1 MAGIQIIGQFVL
13 PSWSI
18 YPHPTPIKN
27 VDKPYPIPQ
36 YRKLIM
42 SDVIS
47 SKNAA
52 LLSFYKTTLLYL
64 FGCVLLTRSEPISEV
79 WGSQPVNRHYF
90 QNISLV
96 KKRWKLFSH
105 QRGSL
110 CVVAASPAKSDF
122 MLLWDIYCR
131 AELQSHQIIISP
143 IPLIHDFIYTYFAQ
157 KILWTVNACLH
168 SMFYTRSA
176 KRVTIYACVGVHRK
190 ARELF

>member
-18 YPHPTPIKN
+18 NPHPTPIKN
-27 VDKPYPIPQ
+27 VDKPYPILQ

-52 LLSFYKTTLLYL
+52 LLSFYKTTILYL

-96 KKRWKLFSH
+96 EKRWKLFSH
-105 QRGSL
+105 QCGSL

-122 MLLWDIYCR
+122 MLLWDDHL
-131 AELQSHQIIISP
+131 LQSWGTVSP
-143 IPLIHDFIYTYFAQ
+143 DNYLADSFDTWLYLHPL
-157 KILWTVNACLH
+157 
-168 SMFYTRSA
+168 RS
-176 KRVTIYACVGVHRK
+176 KNSLNC
-190 ARELF
+190 